1 MPGMPRQLQGWGTQ
15 TSVCLELESHSNS
28 TLADSAGCLTWPHNA
43 THPLGCRELIKDAPC
58 TLQLSKGLLRTSN
71 PQH

>member
-28 TLADSAGCLTWPHNA
+28 TLADSAGCLIWPHNA
-43 THPLGCRELIKDAPC
+43 TAPW
-58 TLQLSKGLLRTSN
+58 LQGAD
-71 PQH
+71 